1 MMEPLVLFMS
11 FIDNSRKRVF
21 NETRFGDSISEV
33 FDCWTFKYNRFL
45 LSLRGTPFY
54 WSELYCRQYS
64 FIFCWCHQ
72 FILLEQIKYVFDN
85 ERSDLS
91 SLISSFSKLLASS
104 AFTGLIINNILL
116 YFWVSVLGISSILG
130 PLLNLFVTYPLNYIL
145 SKYWAFK

>member
-1 MMEPLVLFMS
+1 MKRDSVIQFLKFSIVGLSNTIVSYLVYAALLFIGVNYIVANIVS
-11 FIDNSRKRVF
+11 YFTGVINS
-21 NETRFGDSISEV
+21 
-33 FDCWTFKYNRFL
+33 
-45 LSLRGTPFY
+45 FY
-54 WSELYCRQYS
+54 WNN
-64 FIFCWCHQ
+64 
-72 FILLEQIKYVFDN
+72 KYVFDN

>member
-1 MMEPLVLFMS
+1 MKRDSVIQFLKFSIVGLSNTIVSYLVYAALLFFGVNYIVANIVS
-11 FIDNSRKRVF
+11 YFAGVINS
-21 NETRFGDSISEV
+21 
-33 FDCWTFKYNRFL
+33 
-45 LSLRGTPFY
+45 FY
-54 WSELYCRQYS
+54 WNN
-64 FIFCWCHQ
+64 
-72 FILLEQIKYVFDN
+72 KYVFDN

-104 AFTGLIINNILL
+104 GFTGLIINNILL

>member
-1 MMEPLVLFMS
+1 MNYIVANIVSYFAGV
-11 FIDNSRKRVF
+11 INS
-21 NETRFGDSISEV
+21 
-33 FDCWTFKYNRFL
+33 
-45 LSLRGTPFY
+45 FY
-54 WSELYCRQYS
+54 WNNK
-64 FIFCWCHQ
+64 F
-72 FILLEQIKYVFDN
+72 VFDN

>member
-1 MMEPLVLFMS
+1 MKRDSVIQFLKFSIVGLSNTIVSYLVYAALLFIGVNYIVANIVS
-11 FIDNSRKRVF
+11 YFAGVINS
-21 NETRFGDSISEV
+21 
-33 FDCWTFKYNRFL
+33 
-45 LSLRGTPFY
+45 FY
-54 WSELYCRQYS
+54 WNN
-64 FIFCWCHQ
+64 
-72 FILLEQIKYVFDN
+72 KYVFDN

-91 SLISSFSKLLASS
+91 SLIASS

>member
-1 MMEPLVLFMS
+1 MKRDSVIQFLKFSIVGLSNTIVSYLVYAALLFIGENYIVANIVS
-11 FIDNSRKRVF
+11 YFAGVINS
-21 NETRFGDSISEV
+21 
-33 FDCWTFKYNRFL
+33 
-45 LSLRGTPFY
+45 FY
-54 WSELYCRQYS
+54 WNN
-64 FIFCWCHQ
+64 
-72 FILLEQIKYVFDN
+72 KYVFDN

>member
-33 FDCWTFKYNRFL
+33 FDCWTFKYNLFL
-45 LSLRGTPFY
+45 LSLRGTPLYFAGVINSFY
-54 WSELYCRQYS
+54 WNN
-64 FIFCWCHQ
+64 
-72 FILLEQIKYVFDN
+72 KYVFDN

>member
-1 MMEPLVLFMS
+1 MKRDSVIQFLKFSIVGLSNTIVSYLVYAALLFIGVNYIVANIVS
-11 FIDNSRKRVF
+11 YFSGVINS
-21 NETRFGDSISEV
+21 
-33 FDCWTFKYNRFL
+33 
-45 LSLRGTPFY
+45 FY
-54 WSELYCRQYS
+54 WNN
-64 FIFCWCHQ
+64 
-72 FILLEQIKYVFDN
+72 KYVFDN

>member
-1 MMEPLVLFMS
+1 MKRDSVIQFLKFSIVGLSNTIVSYLVYAALLFIGVNY
-11 FIDNSRKRVF
+11 IDANIVSYFAGVINS
-21 NETRFGDSISEV
+21 
-33 FDCWTFKYNRFL
+33 
-45 LSLRGTPFY
+45 FY
-54 WSELYCRQYS
+54 WNN
-64 FIFCWCHQ
+64 
-72 FILLEQIKYVFDN
+72 KYVFDN

>member
-1 MMEPLVLFMS
+1 MKRDSVIQFLKFSIVGLSNTIVSYLVYAALLFIGVNYIFANIVS
-11 FIDNSRKRVF
+11 YFAGVINS
-21 NETRFGDSISEV
+21 
-33 FDCWTFKYNRFL
+33 
-45 LSLRGTPFY
+45 FY
-54 WSELYCRQYS
+54 WNN
-64 FIFCWCHQ
+64 
-72 FILLEQIKYVFDN
+72 KYVFDN

>member
-1 MMEPLVLFMS
+1 MKRDSVIQFLKFSIVGLSNTIVSYLVYAALLFIGVNYIVANIVS
-11 FIDNSRKRVF
+11 YFAGVINS
-21 NETRFGDSISEV
+21 
-33 FDCWTFKYNRFL
+33 
-45 LSLRGTPFY
+45 FY
-54 WSELYCRQYS
+54 WNN
-64 FIFCWCHQ
+64 
-72 FILLEQIKYVFDN
+72 KYVFDN

-130 PLLNLFVTYPLNYIL
+130 PMLNLFVTYPLNYIL

>member
-1 MMEPLVLFMS
+1 MKRDSVIQFLKFSIVGLSNTIVSYLVYAALLFFGVNYIVANIVS
-11 FIDNSRKRVF
+11 YFAGVINS
-21 NETRFGDSISEV
+21 
-33 FDCWTFKYNRFL
+33 
-45 LSLRGTPFY
+45 FY
-54 WSELYCRQYS
+54 WNN
-64 FIFCWCHQ
+64 
-72 FILLEQIKYVFDN
+72 KYVFDN

>member
-1 MMEPLVLFMS
+1 MKRDSVIQFLKFSIVGLSNTIVSYLVYAALLFIGVNYIVANIVS
-11 FIDNSRKRVF
+11 YFVGVINS
-21 NETRFGDSISEV
+21 
-33 FDCWTFKYNRFL
+33 
-45 LSLRGTPFY
+45 FY
-54 WSELYCRQYS
+54 WNN
-64 FIFCWCHQ
+64 
-72 FILLEQIKYVFDN
+72 KYVFDN

>member
-1 MMEPLVLFMS
+1 MKRDSVIQFLKFSIVGLSNTIVSYLVYAALLIIGVNYIVANIVSYFAGV
-11 FIDNSRKRVF
+11 INS
-21 NETRFGDSISEV
+21 
-33 FDCWTFKYNRFL
+33 
-45 LSLRGTPFY
+45 FY
-54 WSELYCRQYS
+54 WNN
-64 FIFCWCHQ
+64 
-72 FILLEQIKYVFDN
+72 KYVFDN

>member
-1 MMEPLVLFMS
+1 MKRDSVIQFLKFSIVGLSNTIVSYLVYAARCCIGVNYSVANIVSYFAGV
-11 FIDNSRKRVF
+11 INS
-21 NETRFGDSISEV
+21 
-33 FDCWTFKYNRFL
+33 
-45 LSLRGTPFY
+45 FY
-54 WSELYCRQYS
+54 WNN
-64 FIFCWCHQ
+64 
-72 FILLEQIKYVFDN
+72 KYVFDN

>member
-1 MMEPLVLFMS
+1 MKRDSVIQFLKFSIVGLSNTIVSYLVYAALLFIGVNYIAANIVS
-11 FIDNSRKRVF
+11 YFAGVINS
-21 NETRFGDSISEV
+21 
-33 FDCWTFKYNRFL
+33 
-45 LSLRGTPFY
+45 FY
-54 WSELYCRQYS
+54 WNN
-64 FIFCWCHQ
+64 
-72 FILLEQIKYVFDN
+72 KYVFDN

>member
-1 MMEPLVLFMS
+1 MKRDSVIQFLKFSIVGLSNTIVSYLVYAALLFIGVNYIVANIVAY
-11 FIDNSRKRVF
+11 FAGVINS
-21 NETRFGDSISEV
+21 
-33 FDCWTFKYNRFL
+33 
-45 LSLRGTPFY
+45 FY
-54 WSELYCRQYS
+54 WNN
-64 FIFCWCHQ
+64 
-72 FILLEQIKYVFDN
+72 KYVFDN

>member
-1 MMEPLVLFMS
+1 MKRDSVIQFLKFSIVGLSNTIVSYLVYAALLFFGVNYIVANVVS
-11 FIDNSRKRVF
+11 YFAGVINS
-21 NETRFGDSISEV
+21 
-33 FDCWTFKYNRFL
+33 
-45 LSLRGTPFY
+45 FY
-54 WSELYCRQYS
+54 WNNK
-64 FIFCWCHQ
+64 F
-72 FILLEQIKYVFDN
+72 VFDN